1 MALTRNGSSLFKKKK
16 ETGAATNS
24 RMDKRAYTVAPLGET
39 TSARKLKISNSAVQK
54 KWGKV
59 K

>member
-1 MALTRNGSSLFKKKK
+1 
-16 ETGAATNS
+16 
-24 RMDKRAYTVAPLGET
+24 MDERAYTVAPLGET